1 MWFRSLIARGS
12 ERPGGINRDR
22 ATARRLAVGATISAM
37 LLSLM
42 AFVPGVH
49 AGTSIL
55 VTTPDQGINSDSDCS
70 LQEAIYAAN
79 LDANKAPDPAHLHDP
94 SAFITTGCL
103 AGSGADTIVLPVG
116 GIFTMQAPVDDP
128 DNYLGPTA
136 TPIVLSTIVI
146 EANGAR
152 IQHGGGLVPYRAFA
166 VGAPGDLTIHEA
178 HIKGFEVHG
187 GNGAAG
193 GGGGLGAGGAI
204 YVHHAAL
211 SIGWSTFE
219 TNGARGGNGSNGNF
233 GGGGG
238 GGGVGG
244 DGGSAEFGGGGG
256 GGGSRGDGAP
266 GDDFGCGVICIGG
279 APGGGGG
286 GTIADGHGASGGYW
300 CGGDGSDGVA
310 EILIPF
316 IRDGDDGEC
325 LGGGG
330 GGGQEAS
337 LSLIGG
343 IYGGNGG
350 VGEYGGGGG
359 GGANRLESGDGGH
372 GGFGG
377 GGGGANTTGSNFF
390 GFGPSGGGGN
400 FGGGGGAGA
409 GGWQPIGGGGPGS
422 GGSFAG
428 DGSTH
433 AGGGGAGL
441 GGAIFGHEATIVVR
455 NSTFYN
461 NYANRGHSG
470 GEGANDGRGAGG
482 AIFLVAGSLTVNSS
496 TFANNQTGEYP
507 DGAFGKVGGG
517 AIVVYKPSGNAGGD
531 ATSFS
536 LRNSIIAGNGPNHE
550 CYVLNGPTVNASGNL
565 IVEGSSPTD
574 QDGYNYG
581 PCGTI
586 AVTTDPSLQSLGI
599 NPPGRTP
606 TMKIPANSSAV
617 DAADPA
623 TSEPDD
629 QRGIARPQ
637 GAGPDIG
644 AYEAAAIPPVT
655 TITLNP
661 ASPDGSNGWYV
672 STVGV
677 TVSATD
683 PDGSVAQTRCV
694 LDPVSPPAAFAD
706 LPDAACAIT
715 SVATDG
721 EHAIYA
727 ASVDD
732 EGNLDATIASA
743 TFKIDATDPVLS
755 PTLNA
760 PSPITVGQAGVVA
773 SANASDTTSGVASSS
788 CGTVDTST
796 PGVHAVTCTATDN
809 AGNVGSASLTYVVE
823 YRILGFFSPVP
834 GSKWMVG
841 QTVPIKVAL
850 GDAADTRISDAEGA
864 ALANACR
871 ITFSASG
878 AQTKT
883 PQCMKYDS
891 EKDQFVYNWK
901 LGKNGTGAATIKVS
915 ISYPGSTSTTQKTE
929 QITITR

>member
-1 MWFRSLIARGS
+1 MRSGR
-12 ERPGGINRDR
+12 RR
-22 ATARRLAVGATISAM
+22 AAVAALTAAALLASLGWASPVVQADSIIS
-37 LLSLM
+37 
-42 AFVPGVH
+42 
-49 AGTSIL
+49 
-55 VTTPDQGINSDSDCS
+55 VTTLDQEVNGDSDCS

-79 LDANKAPDPAHLHDP
+79 LDASKAPDPAHLQDP
-94 SAFITTGCL
+94 SAFVATGCA
-103 AGSGADTIVLPVG
+103 AGSGADTIVLPVAG
-116 GIFTMQAPVDDP
+116 TFTMQAPIDDP

-136 TPIVLSTIVI
+136 TPIVLSSIVI

-152 IQHGGGLVPYRAFA
+152 IQHGGGTVPYRAFA
-166 VGAPGDLTIHEA
+166 VGFPGGDLTIHEA

-204 YVHHAAL
+204 YVYHAAL
-211 SIGWSTFE
+211 SVGWSTFE
-219 TNGARGGNGSNGNF
+219 GNGALGGNGSDGNF

-238 GGGVGG
+238 GGGLGG
-244 DGGSAEFGGGGG
+244 NGGGAENGGGGG

-266 GDDFGCGVICIGG
+266 GDDFGCGVLCIGG

-286 GTIADGHGASGGYW
+286 GTVGDGQSSSGGFA
-300 CGGDGSDGVA
+300 CGGDGSDGVFD
-310 EILIPF
+310 IFVPF
-316 IRDGDDGEC
+316 SRDGDDGDC

-343 IYGGNGG
+343 VYGGNGG

-359 GGANRLESGDGGH
+359 GGAFRIETGDGGH

-377 GGGGANTTGSNFF
+377 GGGGTNTSGSNFL
-390 GFGPSGGGGN
+390 GFGPSGGDAG

-409 GGWQPIGGGGPGS
+409 GGWQPVGGGGPGAAGTFAG
-422 GGSFAG
+422 GGSEN
-428 DGSTH
+428 

-470 GEGANDGRGAGG
+470 GAGAADGRGAGG
-482 AIFLVAGSLTVNSS
+482 GIFLVAGSLTINSS

-531 ATSFS
+531 ATSFT
-536 LRNSIIAGNGPNHE
+536 LRNTIIAGNGPNHE
-550 CYVLNGPTVNASGNL
+550 CYVRGGPTVVASGNL
-565 IVEGSSPTD
+565 IVEGSAPA
-574 QDGYNYG
+574 QAGYGACG
-581 PCGTI
+581 P
-586 AVTTDPSLQSLGI
+586 APVTTDPGLQPLGM

-606 TMKIPANSSAV
+606 TMKIPATSSAV

-644 AYEAAAIPPVT
+644 AYEAATIPPVT

-661 ASPDGSNGWYV
+661 ASPNGSNGWYK
-672 STVGV
+672 TAVGV
-677 TVSATD
+677 TVAATD
-683 PDGSVAQTRCV
+683 ADGTVAQTRCA
-694 LDPVSPPAAFAD
+694 LDPAPAPAVFAD
-706 LPDAACAIT
+706 LPDAACTLT
-715 SVATDG
+715 SVGADG
-721 EHAIYA
+721 DHAIYA

-732 EGNLDATIASA
+732 GGNVEATLASASFKLDATA
-743 TFKIDATDPVLS
+743 
-755 PTLNA
+755 PTLD
-760 PSPITVGQAGVVA
+760 PSLNVPLPVVVGQAGIVA
-773 SANASDTTSGVASSS
+773 SPNASDALSGVASES
-788 CGTVDTST
+788 CGSVDAST
-796 PGVHAVTCTATDN
+796 PGVHTVACTATDN
-809 AGNVGSASLTYVVE
+809 AGNTGSATLTYVVE

-834 GSKWMVG
+834 WSKWMVG
-841 QTVPIKVAL
+841 QTVPVKVAL
-850 GDAADTRISDAEGA
+850 GDAGENRISDSEAI
-864 ALANACR
+864 ALAQACR
-871 ITFSASG
+871 VTFSASG
-878 AQTKT
+878 AQTKG
-883 PQCMKYDS
+883 PDCVKYDIV
-891 EKDQFVYNWK
+891 KDQFVYNWK
-901 LGKNGTGAATIKVS
+901 LGRNGTGTATIAAS
-915 ISYPGSTSTTQKTE
+915 ISYPGTTVTTRLE
-929 QITITR
+929 LHITITR